1 MERPSRRSASSV
13 APEVTAVPIS
23 TKTDQTHGDGSFL
36 FDESPAKA
44 IKQKRTVPECL
55 ILLDVLHLR
64 GIARLG
70 GGLFVGIADGEDVIQ
85 LVISGNVETIEEE
98 LTLLV

>member
-1 MERPSRRSASSV
+1 MGTVLFCLTESADG
-13 APEVTAVPIS
+13 AAG
-23 TKTDQTHGDGSFL
+23 QT
-36 FDESPAKA
+36 E
-44 IKQKRTVPECL
+44 RTVPECL